1 MTDPTAAA
9 LAKIAAAR
17 GRASQSREGDA
28 SVTAAP
34 VESPIDQ
41 FKKDIRLVFA
51 MLRRGFL
58 SSDEAQREFDQAI
71 RVVQENLGD
80 EQKMAEH
87 FAHWRARA
95 AEVERDIARSERIK
109 AEVRAERAQQRKAV

>member
-1 MTDPTAAA
+1 MKAAFLFA
-9 LAKIAAAR
+9 CLFL
-17 GRASQSREGDA
+17 
-28 SVTAAP
+28 SVTGTAQSSQVAYLRGLEAA
-34 VESPIDQ
+34 DQ
-41 FKKDIRLVFA
+41 Y
-51 MLRRGFL
+51 
-58 SSDEAQREFDQAI
+58 QFDQAI

-109 AEVRAERAQQRKAV
+109 AEVRAERAQQRKAA